1 MKLGNKKLRISI
13 LLIIILIVG
22 LAVYTYSGNTGLRS
36 VASAETNQELALTR
50 PTFSADVA
58 ASSSFLNQEAGI
70 SIWLNATASAP
81 LDTSIAEA
89 SMTNVENYTSD
100 YVIGSLSWSGLSSN
114 DYPHCFVDRSG
125 WIVVY
130 YLKVNALSPG
140 AYPGYLGKIIDWNK
154 WQTSPTHELT
164 GTFLTEGMS
173 LIAGLYGLSTSNAHY
188 YHFQY
193 PNATELLFALK
204 GMGGGASASFNIEIP
219 GTKTI
224 YEYSWAYYGGGYSD
238 AGFSIDGTTIYSG
251 GGQAYGGPQ
260 ITDAILSPNR
270 PHTVTAT
277 DCQVCILLLYS

>member
-1 MKLGNKKLRISI
+1 MNLKNKKMKLSAM
-13 LLIIILIVG
+13 LIACLIVA
-22 LAVYTYSGNTGLRS
+22 LAAYVYSENAGPKGI
-36 VASAETNQELALTR
+36 VSAETTQELALTR
-50 PTFSADVA
+50 PAFSADAV

-100 YVIGSLSWSGLSSN
+100 YVIGSLSWAGLSSN

-140 AYPGYLGKIIDWNK
+140 AYPGYLGKIIDWSL
-154 WQTSPTHELT
+154 WQQSPTHELT

-193 PNATELLFALK
+193 PSATELLFALK

-224 YEYSWAYYGGGYSD
+224 YEYSWAYDGGGYGD

-251 GGQAYGGPQ
+251 SGVTYGGPQ
-260 ITDAILSPNR
+260 ITDAIFTPNI